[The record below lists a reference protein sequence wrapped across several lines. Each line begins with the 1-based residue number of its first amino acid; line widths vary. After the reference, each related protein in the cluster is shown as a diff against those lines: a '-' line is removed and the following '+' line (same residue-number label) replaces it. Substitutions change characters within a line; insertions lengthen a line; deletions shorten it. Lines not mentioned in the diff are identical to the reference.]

1 MFSNT
6 KVRMY
11 VAAFLLWCV
20 LSSKHILIYNEETLV
35 AISFFLFVY
44 LTYKYAGNSIGASMD
59 SRGEEIAS
67 ELEQYLVAREAAL
80 QALASTHNDATK
92 LHDHVISLSSN
103 VAQNMRN
110 YASSCTNMVHQ
121 DIVRSINSR
130 CVYLSTVNSNA
141 NTRTLNKLATSL
153 PALVMLE
160 HGNNTS
166 GVSSSTLQQALSAL
180 TA

>member
-44 LTYKYAGNSIGASMD
+44 LTYKYAGDNIGASMD

-67 ELEQYLVAREAAL
+67 ELEQYLVVRESALKALSDTHANAAQL
-80 QALASTHNDATK
+80 HNLIINLGTNVTK
-92 LHDHVISLSSN
+92 GMS
-103 VAQNMRN
+103 N
-110 YASSCTNMVHQ
+110 YANSCTNMVQ
-121 DIVRSINSR
+121 NTIVRSIDSR
-130 CVYLSTVNSNA
+130 CTYLATVNSNTNA
-141 NTRTLNKLATSL
+141 RMLDKLADSL

-160 HGNNTS
+160 HGDKAS
-166 GVSSSTLQQALSAL
+166 GVSPTTLQQALSAL
-180 TA
+180 SA

>member
-44 LTYKYAGNSIGASMD
+44 LTYKYAGDSIGASMD

-67 ELEQYLVAREAAL
+67 ELEQYLVSREAAL
-80 QALASTHNDATK
+80 KALVTTHVNASQLHNYINN
-92 LHDHVISLSSN
+92 LGSS
-103 VAQNMRN
+103 VTQGMSN
-110 YASSCTNMVHQ
+110 YANSCTDMVHNN
-121 DIVRSINSR
+121 IVRSIDSR
-130 CVYLSTVNSNA
+130 CTYLSTINSNT
-141 NTRTLNKLATSL
+141 NTRMLSKLAAGL

-166 GVSSSTLQQALSAL
+166 GLSSTTLKQALVALSA
-180 TA
+180 

>member
-44 LTYKYAGNSIGASMD
+44 LTYKYAGDSIGASMD

-67 ELEQYLVAREAAL
+67 ELEQYLVARESALKALSDTHANAAQL
-80 QALASTHNDATK
+80 HN
-92 LHDHVISLSSN
+92 LIVNLGSN
-103 VAQNMRN
+103 VTQGMSN
-110 YASSCTNMVHQ
+110 YANNCANMVQ
-121 DIVRSINSR
+121 NNIVRSIESR
-130 CVYLSTVNSNA
+130 CAYLSTVNSNTNA
-141 NTRTLNKLATSL
+141 RMLNKLSESL

-160 HGNNTS
+160 HGDKAS
-166 GVSSSTLQQALSAL
+166 GVSSTTLQQALLALSA
-180 TA
+180 